1 MSSKVKTWHRLWP
14 PTGSGFALFICGAML
29 MSIAGVSSG
38 AEPRTE
44 HTFALAENEQSPP
57 ATLDDAD
64 LLIGTW
70 QGIAFGQR
78 FEENWNAPSAGSM
91 VGMFKL
97 YGDEGV
103 AFYELMLIT
112 LENGSLSFKVKHFNP
127 DFSAWEEQTEYTE
140 FRFISR
146 ESDALHF
153 DGVSFYQVDDNR
165 LDAYLR
171 IRDGDSVTEQK
182 LQYRRVE
189 Q

>member
-1 MSSKVKTWHRLWP
+1 MSKKNTTWHRPWP
-14 PTGSGFALFICGAML
+14 PSGNDLATFICGVLLIA
-29 MSIAGVSSG
+29 IAGVSPA

-70 QGIAFGQR
+70 QGKAFGQR

-97 YGDEGV
+97 YGDGGV

-140 FRFISR
+140 FRFIGR
-146 ESDALHF
+146 EPDALHF
-153 DGVSFYQVDDNR
+153 DGVSFYRIDNNR

-171 IRDGDSVTEQK
+171 IRDGDSVSEQK
-182 LQYRRVE
+182 LEYRRVG